1 MKSFVTSSE
10 KINLDN
16 FIHDIGD
23 AICIGDS
30 NMTML
35 AVNKNFASFYDV
47 EPEFLLNKSHFLFYP
62 DFKNSVFYDG
72 MKKTIETGE
81 TTIRVGYSNNLKGWI
96 VVRSTKC
103 KTYDTY
109 ATIIH
114 KLENEMEKGCYVNQ
128 YDSLTSLKNR
138 FCFETELS
146 NIHKYKSKY
155 GLALFDLHNF
165 KKFNETLGY
174 HNGDF
179 CLMEIAARIKSLAGL
194 NNQVY
199 RISADQFAI
208 IMMGEKEDS
217 LNRIKSI
224 QNKCK
229 EAMRIDGKEYSLNVA
244 ASFVFVDV
252 FDESVNEILSKA
264 ELTLR
269 KAKKS
274 LFLFEKYSEN
284 IKNYKTFELSQELKK
299 ALENRTLKIEYQP
312 QIDMIEEKVYGVEEL
327 LRWEHETKGN
337 ISPVEFLKVAE
348 EYNLMFEIDKYVLIE
363 TFNDM
368 AVFRNNGIL
377 IPVSINLSSKSLC
390 SEAMLNIIETLVNKL
405 NLPKNL
411 ITIEITEN
419 SLMENIE
426 ISKKNIAAFKE
437 CGFKIS
443 LDDFGTGYSSMSYLM
458 RYPTNI
464 LKIDR
469 EFIKNIDT
477 DESSKIITTNI
488 IKLGQSLGMFV
499 VAEGVE
505 TKHEKET
512 LKMLSCNAIQGFYY
526 AKSMK
531 KDDLILY
538 INKIG
543 VSNIKSRIN

>member
-1 MKSFVTSSE
+1 MKQDLQKLSYQIKRHCS
-10 KINLDN
+10 
-16 FIHDIGD
+16 H
-23 AICIGDS
+23 
-30 NMTML
+30 
-35 AVNKNFASFYDV
+35 NFAFRDLSRADV
-47 EPEFLLNKSHFLFYP
+47 FPLWEATRNEDFNKHLTWSRP
-62 DFKNSVFYDG
+62 
-72 MKKTIETGE
+72 
-81 TTIRVGYSNNLKGWI
+81 
-96 VVRSTKC
+96 
-103 KTYDTY
+103 
-109 ATIIH
+109 
-114 KLENEMEKGCYVNQ
+114 
-128 YDSLTSLKNR
+128 DSLKELIQEIDKLIQENKMNESLSYSIIYQKNGQWAG
-138 FCFETELS
+138 FCKFGSYLDGLMLSLWIHPDYWKTKAAYVAIDSMIHLTFEYTKVGVVYARVVEQNS
-146 NIHKYKSKY
+146 
-155 GLALFDLHNF
+155 
-165 KKFNETLGY
+165 
-174 HNGDF
+174 
-179 CLMEIAARIKSLAGL
+179 LM
-194 NNQVY
+194 
-199 RISADQFAI
+199 
-208 IMMGEKEDS
+208 
-217 LNRIKSI
+217 
-224 QNKCK
+224 NK
-229 EAMRIDGKEYSLNVA
+229 I
-244 ASFVFVDV
+244 VD
-252 FDESVNEILSKA
+252 FDESISEILSKA
-264 ELTLR
+264 ELTLK

-274 LFLFEKYSEN
+274 LFLFEEYSEN

-299 ALENRTLKIEYQP
+299 ALDNRTLKIEYQP

-337 ISPVEFLKVAE
+337 ISPGEFLKVAE
-348 EYNLMFEIDKYVLIE
+348 DYNLMFEIDKYVLIE
-363 TFNDM
+363 TLNDM

-377 IPVSINLSSKSLC
+377 TPVSINLSSKSLC
-390 SEAMLNIIETLVNKL
+390 SEAMPNIIETLVNKL

-477 DESSKIITTNI
+477 DESSQIITTNI